1 MLPRSLT
8 TWKVTLFGQHLSL
21 HNPVERIKFCGAMF
35 QIQKISS
42 LDLPELAP
50 YRTMRR
56 SAEHEAQGIF
66 IAEGEKVTRRL
77 LESRFTVVSVV
88 LPEKW
93 LEKYR
98 PLLESR
104 PEEFTVYLAEKSL
117 LETLVGYS
125 LFQGVLSVGKI
136 PPPAS
141 LDDILAKHS
150 TQSSPK
156 ATTRQA
162 PHLLVAIDGL
172 SNAENLGALVRN
184 CAAFDVQALMVG
196 ETCSSP
202 YLRRSVRNSM
212 GAIFQLPVW
221 EVKMANA
228 AARLR
233 RDDPPQ
239 FSLMRALHD
248 LRARGIRCIAA
259 HPRPGGKT
267 LWQADF
273 SGDCCLVF
281 GSEGNGISK
290 AVLEACD
297 ETVAIPMAN
306 DVDSLNVG
314 AAAAVFLYE
323 VNRQRNKS

>member
-1 MLPRSLT
+1 M
-8 TWKVTLFGQHLSL
+8 F
-21 HNPVERIKFCGAMF
+21 RIE
-35 QIQKISS
+35 KISS
-42 LDLPELAP
+42 LDLPELSP

-88 LPEKW
+88 LPEKH
-93 LEKYR
+93 LEYFR
-98 PLLESR
+98 PLLASR
-104 PEEFTVYLAEKSL
+104 PETVRVYLAEKSL

-141 LDDILAKHS
+141 LDDILAR
-150 TQSSPK
+150 SP
-156 ATTRQA
+156 RPQ
-162 PHLLVAIDGL
+162 LLVAIDSL
-172 SNAENLGALVRN
+172 SNAENLGAVVRN
-184 CAAFDVQALMVG
+184 CVAFGVQALLVG

-212 GAIFQLPVW
+212 GTVFQLPVW

-228 AARLR
+228 AVQLR
-233 RDDPPQ
+233 RDDPPKFFLAQ
-239 FSLMRALHD
+239 TLHD

-259 HPRPGGKT
+259 HPHASGKT
-267 LWQADF
+267 LSQADF
-273 SGDCCLVF
+273 SGDCCVVF
-281 GSEGNGISK
+281 GSEGHGISPK
-290 AVLEACD
+290 VLSACD
-297 ETVAIPMAN
+297 ECVAVPMAN
-306 DVDSLNVG
+306 EVDSLNVG

-323 VNRQRNKS
+323 ANRQRGKS

>member
-1 MLPRSLT
+1 
-8 TWKVTLFGQHLSL
+8 
-21 HNPVERIKFCGAMF
+21 MF
-35 QIQKISS
+35 RLEKISS

-88 LPEKW
+88 LPEKH
-93 LEKYR
+93 LETFR
-98 PLLESR
+98 PLLETR
-104 PEEFTVYLAEKSL
+104 PEQVTVYVAEKEL
-117 LETLVGYS
+117 LESLVGYS

-141 LDDILAKHS
+141 LAEILQK
-150 TQSSPK
+150 SPK
-156 ATTRQA
+156 PQLFA
-162 PHLLVAIDGL
+162 AIDEL

-184 CAAFDVQALMVG
+184 CVAFGVHGLIVG
-196 ETCSSP
+196 ETSSSP
-202 YLRRSVRNSM
+202 FLRRSVRNSM
-212 GAIFQLPVW
+212 GAIFQLPVF
-221 EVKMANA
+221 EIGTVRGAIQS
-228 AARLR
+228 LR
-233 RDDPPQ
+233 RDDPARQ
-239 FSLMRALHD
+239 LTLSQVLRD

-259 HPRPGGKT
+259 HPHASGKT
-267 LWQADF
+267 LSQADF

-281 GSEGNGISK
+281 GSEGHGISK
-290 AVLEACD
+290 SVLAACD

-306 DVDSLNVG
+306 EVDSLNVG

-323 VNRQRNKS
+323 VNRQRNKT

>member
-1 MLPRSLT
+1 M
-8 TWKVTLFGQHLSL
+8 KHL
-21 HNPVERIKFCGAMF
+21 R
-35 QIQKISS
+35 IQKVSS

-77 LESRFTVVSVV
+77 LESHFTVVSVV

-93 LEKYR
+93 LEDFR
-98 PLLESR
+98 PLLEARS
-104 PEEFTVYLAEKSL
+104 EEFIVYLAEKSL

-136 PPPAS
+136 PPPLP
-141 LDDILAKHS
+141 LDDMLQK
-150 TQSSPK
+150 SSAPK
-156 ATTRQA
+156 
-162 PHLLVAIDGL
+162 LFVAIDGL
-172 SNAENLGALVRN
+172 ANAENLGALMRN
-184 CAAFDVQALMVG
+184 CVAFGVQALLVG

-212 GAIFQLPVW
+212 GTVFQLPVW
-221 EVKMANA
+221 EVKMANEA
-228 AARLR
+228 VRVR
-233 RDDPPQ
+233 RDDPPE
-239 FSLMRALHD
+239 FSLVQTMCD
-248 LRARGIRCIAA
+248 LRARGVRCIAA
-259 HPRPGGKT
+259 HPRAGGKILSQT
-267 LWQADF
+267 DF

-281 GSEGNGISK
+281 GSEGNGISQ
-290 AVLEACD
+290 AVLAACD
-297 ETVAIPMAN
+297 EGVAIPMAN

-323 VNRQRNKS
+323 VNRQRNKA

>member
-1 MLPRSLT
+1 
-8 TWKVTLFGQHLSL
+8 
-21 HNPVERIKFCGAMF
+21 MF
-35 QIQKISS
+35 RLEKISS

-56 SAEHEAQGIF
+56 SAEHETQGIF

-93 LEKYR
+93 LEDFR
-98 PLLESR
+98 PLLEVR
-104 PEEFTVYLAEKSL
+104 PEEFVVYLAEKTF

-125 LFQGVLSVGKI
+125 LFQGVLSVGRI
-136 PPPAS
+136 PPPLP
-141 LDDILAKHS
+141 LDDILAK
-150 TQSSPK
+150 SSKP
-156 ATTRQA
+156 Q
-162 PHLLVAIDGL
+162 LFVAIDGL
-172 SNAENLGALVRN
+172 SNAENLGALIRN
-184 CAAFDVQALMVG
+184 CVAFGVQALLVG

-212 GAIFQLPVW
+212 GAVLQLPVW

-228 AARLR
+228 AVQIR
-233 RDDPPQ
+233 RDDPPK
-239 FSLMRALHD
+239 FSLVQTLHN
-248 LRARGIRCIAA
+248 LRARGVRCIAA
-259 HPRPGGKT
+259 HPHANGKT
-267 LWQADF
+267 LSQANF

-290 AVLEACD
+290 TVLDACD
-297 ETVAIPMAN
+297 EHVAIPMAN
-306 DVDSLNVG
+306 GVDSLNVG

-323 VNRQRNKS
+323 VNRHRNKS

>member
-1 MLPRSLT
+1 
-8 TWKVTLFGQHLSL
+8 
-21 HNPVERIKFCGAMF
+21 MF
-35 QIQKISS
+35 RLEKISS

-88 LPEKW
+88 LPEKH
-93 LEKYR
+93 LENYR
-98 PLLESR
+98 PLLEAR
-104 PEEFTVYLAEKSL
+104 PEQVTVYLAEKEL
-117 LETLVGYS
+117 LESLTGFS

-141 LDDILAKHS
+141 LDDILARS
-150 TQSSPK
+150 QRP
-156 ATTRQA
+156 Q
-162 PHLLVAIDGL
+162 LLVAIDEL

-184 CAAFDVQALMVG
+184 CVAFGVHGLIVG

-212 GAIFQLPVW
+212 GTIFQLPVW
-221 EVKMANA
+221 EVKMANDA
-228 AARLR
+228 VRLR
-233 RDDPPQ
+233 RDDPPK
-239 FSLMRALHD
+239 FSLVQTLRD

-259 HPRPGGKT
+259 HPHAGGKT
-267 LWQADF
+267 LSQANF
-273 SGDCCLVF
+273 TGDCCVVF
-281 GSEGNGISK
+281 GSEGHGISK

-297 ETVAIPMAN
+297 ECVAIPMAN
-306 DVDSLNVG
+306 GVDSLNVG

-323 VNRQRNKS
+323 ANRQRNKT

>member
-1 MLPRSLT
+1 MS
-8 TWKVTLFGQHLSL
+8 HL
-21 HNPVERIKFCGAMF
+21 R
-35 QIQKISS
+35 IQKVSS

-93 LEKYR
+93 LEDFR
-98 PLLESR
+98 PLLEARS
-104 PEEFTVYLAEKSL
+104 EDFTVYLAEKEL
-117 LETLVGYS
+117 LESITGFS
-125 LFQGVLSVGKI
+125 LFQGVLAVGKI
-136 PPPAS
+136 PRIGS
-141 LDDILAKHS
+141 LEDILAK
-150 TQSSPK
+150 SPQPK
-156 ATTRQA
+156 
-162 PHLLVAIDGL
+162 LLVAADEL
-172 SNAENLGALVRN
+172 ANAENLGALMRN
-184 CAAFDVQALMVG
+184 CAAFGVQTLLVG

-212 GAIFQLPVW
+212 GTVFQLPIW
-221 EVKMANA
+221 EVKMANEA
-228 AARLR
+228 VRVR
-233 RDDPPQ
+233 RDDPPK
-239 FSLMRALHD
+239 FSLAQTLRE

-259 HPRPGGKT
+259 HPRAGGKN
-267 LWQADF
+267 LSLADF

-290 AVLEACD
+290 NVLDACD
-297 ETVAIPMAN
+297 ECVAIPMAN
-306 DVDSLNVG
+306 SVDSLNVG

-323 VNRQRNKS
+323 ANRQRHKA